1 MSKFAKY
8 SGIFI
13 PMVAILL
20 LLSSCDKFFNPAQE
34 LKITEDKLFDDWYEF
49 RAIEMGMYGL
59 QQNLVEQLVVLG
71 ELRAD
76 MVTITPNA
84 DADLVEIYNWNFSK
98 DNKYASPTNFFK
110 LISACNNFIRVLERE
125 HPEVADPSISLTTNY
140 DKLYGEALC
149 MRAWAYF
156 NAVRIYGKVPY
167 IEESLVTMN
176 EIEEFVNTP
185 GTYIDSVY
193 VDYATDGYYNDTIYN
208 HPITMEKQLL
218 DMEMVIDMFTNQL
231 EKDVKAVGVNH
242 AIDNND
248 EEWELVT
255 WNTWAWHA
263 LLGQLYLYQGDLA
276 KAAYHY
282 EEIIYTSQEN
292 RYQLTATQWY
302 SLFQIRDRMEH
313 IYLIWFDK
321 ENFQQNALQRLFDNT
336 LPNEY
341 MLKPTK
347 QAVMMWETQWYGFS
361 VDNSNGDDHARVV
374 GQSLEFPQGVPHDPR
389 GPGVSYIYKKG
400 TEPNDWQ
407 NYTNNLSSE
416 QVAYM
421 CADKAVGDFRSV
433 YTLMEGYDTLVW
445 KYAFAK
451 GAYQQDADFCVYRA
465 GGIHLNLAEIY
476 TYWVYDRG
484 GGFIGSYTNNALN
497 ILNDGSNYSDLPSRL
512 QRGVRGRANREP
524 VTLYNIIYI
533 HDPITNEV
541 LGYHDYT
548 GNLDAKKRYLDEKI
562 LLERGLELGF
572 EGERFYDIM
581 RLAKRYNDP
590 SFLAEKVAAKYPSA
604 KRQEI
609 YNFLLDENNWYI
621 HMFD

>member
-1 MSKFAKY
+1 
-8 SGIFI
+8 
-13 PMVAILL
+13 
-20 LLSSCDKFFNPAQE
+20 
-34 LKITEDKLFDDWYEF
+34 LFDDWYEF

-248 EEWELVT
+248 EEW
-255 WNTWAWHA
+255 
-263 LLGQLYLYQGDLA
+263 
-276 KAAYHY
+276 
-282 EEIIYTSQEN
+282 
-292 RYQLTATQWY
+292 
-302 SLFQIRDRMEH
+302 
-313 IYLIWFDK
+313 
-321 ENFQQNALQRLFDNT
+321 
-336 LPNEY
+336 
-341 MLKPTK
+341 
-347 QAVMMWETQWYGFS
+347 
-361 VDNSNGDDHARVV
+361 
-374 GQSLEFPQGVPHDPR
+374 
-389 GPGVSYIYKKG
+389 
-400 TEPNDWQ
+400 
-407 NYTNNLSSE
+407 
-416 QVAYM
+416 
-421 CADKAVGDFRSV
+421 
-433 YTLMEGYDTLVW
+433 
-445 KYAFAK
+445 
-451 GAYQQDADFCVYRA
+451 
-465 GGIHLNLAEIY
+465 
-476 TYWVYDRG
+476 
-484 GGFIGSYTNNALN
+484 
-497 ILNDGSNYSDLPSRL
+497 
-512 QRGVRGRANREP
+512 
-524 VTLYNIIYI
+524 
-533 HDPITNEV
+533 
-541 LGYHDYT
+541 
-548 GNLDAKKRYLDEKI
+548 
-562 LLERGLELGF
+562 
-572 EGERFYDIM
+572 
-581 RLAKRYNDP
+581 
-590 SFLAEKVAAKYPSA
+590 
-604 KRQEI
+604 
-609 YNFLLDENNWYI
+609 
-621 HMFD
+621 